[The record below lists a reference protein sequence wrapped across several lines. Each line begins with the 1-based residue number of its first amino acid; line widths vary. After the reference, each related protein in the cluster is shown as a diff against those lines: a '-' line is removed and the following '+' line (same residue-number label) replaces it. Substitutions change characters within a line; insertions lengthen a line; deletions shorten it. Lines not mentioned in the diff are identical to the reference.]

1 MLKKLE
7 KRGLITR
14 HPSETDR
21 RVIDLQITEQGM
33 KHYRQSE
40 DFTPIAVNVLT
51 DEEKQQFGAILDKL
65 AEEVQ
70 KKMA

>member
-1 MLKKLE
+1 M
-7 KRGLITR
+7 KR
-14 HPSETDR
+14 
-21 RVIDLQITEQGM
+21 
-33 KHYRQSE
+33 YRQSE

-70 KKMA
+70 KKMS